1 MSCARHTTNLYS
13 LPTDLI
19 QRLSESAQFITTT
32 FRPEL
37 LESADKCYGVRF
49 RGKVSHIDAVSS
61 EDAKSF
67 LEGEGSVEK

>member
-1 MSCARHTTNLYS
+1 M
-13 LPTDLI
+13 
-19 QRLSESAQFITTT
+19 TT
-32 FRPEL
+32 FHPEL

-61 EDAKSF
+61 KDAKSF